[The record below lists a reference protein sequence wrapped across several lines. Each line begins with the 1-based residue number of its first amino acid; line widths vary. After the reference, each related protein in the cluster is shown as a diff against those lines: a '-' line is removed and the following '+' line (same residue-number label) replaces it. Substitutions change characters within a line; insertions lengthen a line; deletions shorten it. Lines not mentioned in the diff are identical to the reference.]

1 MCCVLNTD
9 DSKWTDRGW
18 LFVSSVCPY
27 CGSKVR
33 MLVGYMTERLTSF
46 DQLSSC
52 TQIDIFWKEEE
63 EAKKREEEKW
73 VG

>member
-1 MCCVLNTD
+1 M
-9 DSKWTDRGW
+9 
-18 LFVSSVCPY
+18 
-27 CGSKVR
+27 
-33 MLVGYMTERLTSF
+33 YMTERLTSF

-63 EAKKREEEKW
+63 AKKREEEKW